1 MDEGGKI
8 MKLFNLILG
17 LAVIF
22 LGILPFLVQQG
33 ITVFSI
39 IPSSGNMYQGLIVIL
54 GVVIVILNYKTRS
67 DFGTR
72 YRR

>member
-8 MKLFNLILG
+8 MKLINLILG
-17 LAVIF
+17 LIVVF

>member
-1 MDEGGKI
+1 
-8 MKLFNLILG
+8 MKLINLILG
-17 LAVIF
+17 LIVVF